1 MPDNPSKIRWD
12 AENVIKVGLKI
23 NRNQGPEL
31 FTLLAKAENKT
42 VELNNSSPFI
52 SEYQKTGYP
61 SGYYLCRRHRKGLVA
76 DLPEA
81 NRKEAIPS
89 SRNCPTC
96 HWQVG

>member
-76 DLPEA
+76 LRSCRHRAGGNQLPTGQL
-81 NRKEAIPS
+81 N
-89 SRNCPTC
+89 
-96 HWQVG
+96 